1 MRNLILIAVL
11 LALVGCVES
20 SKPVSYEQVLIK
32 VVFLDGNV
40 DTLTISANHEIS
52 YNGNRLIEYVNQT
65 ASGRVRAYRVKYT
78 DRIKVLDNTNKNQ

>member
-1 MRNLILIAVL
+1 MRNIVFLAVL
-11 LALVGCVES
+11 FLASCVES
-20 SKPVSYEQVLIK
+20 SKPISYEQVLIK

-52 YNGNRLIEYVNQT
+52 YNGNKLIEYVNQT

-78 DRIKVLDNTNKNQ
+78 DRIKHLETNDKNQ